1 MNQINL
7 CLIHLLSKVRT
18 PNMMY
23 YSTEPNFGKYIFGVM
38 YSQVNRILLRLIELS
53 WNSSTS
59 CTLLLSD
66 ETALLALR

>member
-1 MNQINL
+1 
-7 CLIHLLSKVRT
+7 
-18 PNMMY
+18 MMY